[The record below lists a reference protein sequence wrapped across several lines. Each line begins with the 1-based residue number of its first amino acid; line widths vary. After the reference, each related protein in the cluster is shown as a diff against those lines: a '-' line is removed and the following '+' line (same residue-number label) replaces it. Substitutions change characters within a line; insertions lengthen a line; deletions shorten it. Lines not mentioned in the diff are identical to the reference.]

1 MGNMI
6 ANPSLPPPLN
16 RTALPMPRSAAIDGI
31 LFPVLLI
38 RSLWL
43 QQVSILAEAA
53 RLGVW
58 VSENAGQLSL
68 ALNLIPIATV
78 SFIWFL
84 DVPRDWHGAR
94 EDQFFATV
102 RLGSGLMF
110 LGMMFV
116 VPSTVNALIV
126 TCGNPSSTPL
136 DAADYILDRNFI
148 RSLMH
153 IYAFKFAAV
162 FMMSASTVG
171 LYLRL
176 MPWWIALLGHASAVL
191 RLFANAYFDW
201 ALFVFHHGWRWL
213 AWISRPTHRGTPQRQ
228 WRHVMFERVPSFS
241 WYRACVA
248 MATA

>member
-116 VPSTVNALIV
+116 APSTVNALIV

-176 MPWWIALLGHASAVL
+176 MPWWIALLGQRVSRSPAVRQCIL
-191 RLFANAYFDW
+191 RLGSVRFSSW
-201 ALFVFHHGWRWL
+201 VALVSLDFP
-213 AWISRPTHRGTPQRQ
+213 SNTP
-228 WRHVMFERVPSFS
+228 RHP
-241 WYRACVA
+241 AKA
-248 MATA
+248 MAACHV